1 MHQKNNLQKK
11 ILFCA
16 ICGNQ
21 SESRNY
27 CVISCAN
34 RLGCKDRIIFG
45 ETRIL
50 CIRISPRYP

>member
-1 MHQKNNLQKK
+1 MNHENNSQKK
-11 ILFCA
+11 ILFCV

-34 RLGCKDRIIFG
+34 QLQDFLHFHSDFQS
-45 ETRIL
+45 E
-50 CIRISPRYP
+50 